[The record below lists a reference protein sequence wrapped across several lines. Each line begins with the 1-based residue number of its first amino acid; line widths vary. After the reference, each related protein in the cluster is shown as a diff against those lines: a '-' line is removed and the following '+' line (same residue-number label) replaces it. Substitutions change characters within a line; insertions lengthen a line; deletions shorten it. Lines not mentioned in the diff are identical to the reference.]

1 MRFANKTAVVT
12 GAAVGIGRAVSAK
25 MATEGAHIVAI
36 DLNEEKLATLKQEIE
51 EKGGEAMTIVC
62 DVSDEVAVN
71 KAFAAA
77 KERFGM
83 IHILINNAA
92 LWRDFSPF
100 VETSTEL
107 WKKYL
112 DINVMSVVYCTRAAL
127 PDMIDAGYGRV
138 VNVASV
144 AGVYGNARMVHY
156 SATKGALISMTQ
168 ALAKEVADNG
178 VLVNAVSPGTV
189 SPSDQEDYDYTQ
201 ESSMS
206 YMGRTGSCMENAE
219 LICFLASDAA
229 SYITGQNI
237 QIDGCRKKI

>member
-12 GAAVGIGRAVSAK
+12 GAAVGIGRAVAAK

-219 LICFLASDAA
+219 LICFLASDAT